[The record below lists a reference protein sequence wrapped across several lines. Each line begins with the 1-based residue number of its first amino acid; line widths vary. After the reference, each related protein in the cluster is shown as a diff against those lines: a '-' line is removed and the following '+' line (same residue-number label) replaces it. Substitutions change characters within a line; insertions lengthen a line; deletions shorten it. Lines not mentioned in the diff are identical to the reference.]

1 MRIISPF
8 HDYYDSAMATGTDER
23 SVFLR
28 RPEGN
33 ALPTGHAM
41 TIWENPLKPWVQ
53 RVQAAHVDPFGDMVV
68 GRRQREKTA
77 DPGLV
82 LFAGRAYPFMAV
94 QETARDDEPTF
105 VWSLDELVAWLAE
118 RGEKLE
124 ERRRPWGGKKT
135 DKQRMEEWFACRGAD
150 VTEAMAKAHVAIVLI
165 EDHGFVWGRTQ
176 KAGQMIINPRLEP
189 YGFARQLDPWTAY
202 QELSMFV
209 EGVLRHPDPV
219 TEPISDQDRL
229 VQHGFDHWSF
239 RKLPEPSAPRKTR
252 KAGKLGG

>member
-28 RPEGN
+28 RPEGL
-33 ALPTGHAM
+33 ALPTGHALSV
-41 TIWENPLKPWVQ
+41 WDHPLKPWVQ
-53 RVQAAHVDPFGDMVV
+53 RAQASHAGPFGDMVV
-68 GRRQREKTA
+68 GRRQREKIVE
-77 DPGLV
+77 PGLV

-94 QETARDDEPTF
+94 QDLLHDHDPTF
-105 VWSLDELVAWLAE
+105 VWSLNELMAWLAV

-124 ERRRPWGGKKT
+124 EHRRYWGSKKT
-135 DKQRMEEWFACRGAD
+135 ERQRMEEWFAYRGAD
-150 VTEAMAKAHVAIVLI
+150 ATDAMAKAQVAIALI
-165 EDHGFVWGRTQ
+165 EDHSFVWGGAR
-176 KAGQMIINPRLEP
+176 KPGQMIINPRLEP

-252 KAGKLGG
+252 RAGKLG